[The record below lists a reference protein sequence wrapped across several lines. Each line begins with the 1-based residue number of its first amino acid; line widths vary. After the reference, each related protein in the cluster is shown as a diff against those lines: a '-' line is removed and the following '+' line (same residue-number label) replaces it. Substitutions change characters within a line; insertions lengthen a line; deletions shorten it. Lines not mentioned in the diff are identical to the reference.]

1 MTRIIAICFS
11 FALSLSLATVNAQAQ
26 NRATNDSPPTLRIAL
41 QLNAHA
47 FVDIKNDSGYE
58 IQLVK
63 DFCATLHSNCK
74 VAHFPRVRLPTAIK
88 KFDFDIAL
96 PVLGEKDIKSVLSE
110 PYYYRHAVL
119 IAQKDKPLNYPVTAN
134 SLRQYSM
141 VGYLGA
147 KREIAKLSS
156 IISTQNYQEV
166 PSQNKAL
173 KLLQENRFDLAIVD
187 YMSLSSVTENAEN
200 TYQIFDLFDVV
211 PIHAAIPDDKIR
223 EQFNQFI
230 EQQKQMPGYF
240 GITGI

>member
-1 MTRIIAICFS
+1 MNKLIAIFI
-11 FALSLSLATVNAQAQ
+11 SLTFGLGLVSTHTQARDQ
-26 NRATNDSPPTLRIAL
+26 QTNEPSPTLRIAL

-58 IQLVK
+58 IELVK
-63 DFCATLHSNCK
+63 DFCEKLHTDCK

-88 KFDFDIAL
+88 EFDFDVAL
-96 PVLGEKDIKSVLSE
+96 PVLGEADIESVLST

-147 KREIAKLSS
+147 KREIAKLSEYVS
-156 IISTQNYQEV
+156 DANYLEV

-211 PIHAAIPDDKIR
+211 PIHAAIPDSEVRK
-223 EQFNQFI
+223 QFNQFV
-230 EQQKQMPGYF
+230 EQQKRLPGYF